1 VTEAAPP
8 TGHGKVAAHA
18 GITFAGLTTANVL
31 AYVFY
36 ALVSRSIGVEP
47 YGTFSALVAVV
58 LILSTPALIAQMVV
72 AKLSSDLV
80 LDPERLA
87 GLVHAIDRVTL
98 GAAAAA
104 GLALVAASVP
114 LAAFLRISD
123 PLLVT
128 LAGCSLSGAI
138 VLIFL
143 RGVLQG
149 TSQFGAYALS
159 NVVETGAKALLAP
172 VLGLV
177 AGVRGAIAGTAAG
190 YAIAAVYTFAAAMPH
205 RRGTPVPFSLRAV
218 ARTSASVGLAVFCI
232 NFLVLYDGVL
242 AKRYLDAHT
251 TGLYGAASLAGR
263 ALYSAIAFVPV
274 VLLPQAALR
283 AARRERTRWL
293 LIQALV
299 VAAVIVVAAI
309 AFFAFFAQPVIV
321 ALTTPAFRGAAP
333 FLVPYIYGMGM
344 MALANIVATYNIAR
358 GRMGFVVP
366 LALVALGEV
375 ASIVVR
381 HRSAADFLQTIVVG
395 HTLALFAAATSL
407 GTSRRPVT
415 AAEPELTIP

>member
-1 VTEAAPP
+1 VIDASPP
-8 TGHGKVAAHA
+8 TGRGKVAAHA
-18 GITFAGLTTANVL
+18 GVTFAGLTAANVL

-58 LILSTPALIAQMVV
+58 LILSTPALIAQMVI
-72 AKLSSDLV
+72 AKLASDLA

-98 GAAAAA
+98 GAAGVA
-104 GLALVAASVP
+104 GFVLVAASVP
-114 LAAFLRISD
+114 VAAFLHIPD

-128 LAGCSLSGAI
+128 LAGCSLAAAI
-138 VLIFL
+138 VMLFL

-149 TSQFGAYALS
+149 SSQFGAFALS
-159 NVVETGAKALLAP
+159 NVVETGAKAVLAP
-172 VLGLV
+172 ALGLV
-177 AGVRGAIAGTAAG
+177 AGVRGAMAGTAAG
-190 YAIAAVYTFAAAMPH
+190 YAVAAVYTFVAAMPH

-218 ARTSASVGLAVFCI
+218 ARTSAAVGLAVFCV
-232 NFLVLYDGVL
+232 NFLVLYDGIL

-293 LIQALV
+293 LLQALG
-299 VAAVIVVAAI
+299 VAAAIVAAAV
-309 AFFAFFAQPVIV
+309 AFFAFFGQPVIM

-333 FLVPYIYGMGM
+333 FLVPYMYAIGV

-358 GRMGFVVP
+358 GRMGFIVP
-366 LALVALGEV
+366 LALVALGET
-375 ASIVVR
+375 ASIVLR
-381 HRSAADFLQTIVVG
+381 HRSVADFLQTIVVG
-395 HTLALFAAATSL
+395 HTLALLATATSL
-407 GTSRRPVT
+407 GTSRRSPP